1 MSNDTSLAVCPS
13 LLDSGVA
20 GVARSLA
27 IIDPNPFFSKR
38 TGCNKGIEISP
49 TRLCDTVADTKYM

>member
-1 MSNDTSLAVCPS
+1 MSNDASLAVCPS

-27 IIDPNPFFSKR
+27 IIDPNPFFR
-38 TGCNKGIEISP
+38 NGRDAIRG
-49 TRLCDTVADTKYM
+49 